1 MDGNGLDLNEQ
12 KNALRRLYKDL
23 RLKMPPDEKSRRDA
37 EILKRISETE
47 AYKSCRTLLA
57 YISTKDEADTA
68 ALIRL
73 ALSEK
78 KTVAAPRW
86 ENGGRMTFH
95 IIASLDQTEL
105 SGFSEIR
112 RPVESRPE
120 WNPREDGGALCIVPA
135 LAYDKEG
142 FRLGYGKGCYDR
154 FMSENADNGIIYMG
168 VCYRE
173 FMTESLPRGGH
184 DMPVDKLIVV

>member
-1 MDGNGLDLNEQ
+1 
-12 KNALRRLYKDL
+12 
-23 RLKMPPDEKSRRDA
+23 MPPDEKSRRDA
-37 EILKRISETE
+37 EMLKRISETE
-47 AYKSCRTLLA
+47 AYNSCRTLLA

-105 SGFSEIR
+105 SGFSEVR

-120 WNPREDGGALCIVPA
+120 WSPREDGGAALCIVPA

-154 FMSENADNGIIYMG
+154 FMSENADNGVLYMG

-173 FMTESLPRGGH
+173 FMIESLPRGGH
-184 DMPVDKLIVV
+184 DMPVDTLIVV